1 MKYLKTFESH
11 GQSDLAEDI
20 AKDILPILQ
29 KIKSEKGIFTV
40 GMFDNFMEERGGNMK
55 LTDEVMSYLVSMGF
69 DFDSDIDDEDDYGD
83 GEFEGY
89 PGLEYSLN

>member
-1 MKYLKTFESH
+1 MKHLKTFEAH
-11 GQSDLAEDI
+11 GQTDLAEDI

-69 DFDSDIDDEDDYGD
+69 DFDSDDDDSDDD
-83 GEFEGY
+83 GFEGY
-89 PGLEYSLN
+89 PGLKYSLN